1 MFDAI
6 LLWLTNLVYDLGYL
20 GIVIG
25 MAIESTFIPLPSEVI
40 LIPAGMLWF
49 QGKMN
54 PLFIVLSS
62 ILGTCI
68 GAYFTYFLGEKLGQS
83 FFKKHHK
90 YFFLN
95 ESRLDKINLFF
106 NRFGSMS
113 IFFGRLIL
121 GVRHYISFPAG
132 FAKMNKTKFILYT
145 ALGSGIWSLIL
156 VVLGYFLGEKMY
168 LIKSYVFQITLGIL
182 ILILLIAIYYIF
194 RFYFEFEGM
203 KIKKRIRKKV

>member
-1 MFDAI
+1 MFDVI
-6 LLWLTNLVYDLGYL
+6 LTWLTSLVDSLRYL

-25 MAIESTFIPLPSEVI
+25 MAIESTFIPLPSEVV
-40 LIPAGMLWF
+40 LIPAGILWF
-49 QGKMN
+49 EGKMN
-54 PLFIVLSS
+54 PLLIVLSS

-68 GAYFTYFLGEKLGQS
+68 GAYFTYFLGEKLGAT
-83 FFKKHHK
+83 FFKKYHK

-168 LIKSYVFQITLGIL
+168 LIKSYVFQITLAIL

-203 KIKKRIRKKV
+203 KIKKRIRKKN